1 MTSFASLALLAQL
14 AAVSPAPAVPAAPG
28 VPAALAARVQEAVAA
43 QWQLPPSA
51 VQLAWGTVPAWR
63 AHDVDAPL
71 RLGPIG
77 RDGWLVVT
85 LEPVGLAP
93 RAVRVRAGAEAPAPV
108 AARALAV
115 GTTLTAAD
123 IRWESPVQWGAPEVT
138 TSPVDVGW
146 EVRRALRAGEPL
158 RGVAVAPPTGVTS
171 GAPLRVVWARNG
183 VEIEMEAV
191 ALTAAR
197 VGEKVQAR
205 TSTGRVMARM
215 TAPGIARIEGGER

>member
-14 AAVSPAPAVPAAPG
+14 AAVSPAPAVPAA
-28 VPAALAARVQEAVAA
+28 LAARVQAAVAA
-43 QWQLPPSA
+43 QWQLAPSA
-51 VQLAWGTVPAWR
+51 VQLAWGAVPVWR
-63 AHDVDAPL
+63 AHDEDAPL
-71 RLGPIG
+71 RLGPVG

-85 LEPVGLAP
+85 LEPIGLAP

-108 AARALAV
+108 AARSLAL

-123 IRWESPVQWGAPEVT
+123 IRWESPVQWGPPEET
-138 TSPVDVGW
+138 ASAVDVGW
-146 EVRRALRAGEPL
+146 EVRRPLRAGEPL
-158 RGVAVAPPTGVTS
+158 RGAAVAPPAGVIS
-171 GAPLRVVWARNG
+171 GGPLRIVWARNG

-205 TSTGRVMARM
+205 TTTGRVMARM
-215 TAPGIARIEGGER
+215 TAPGIARIEGGAR

>member
-14 AAVSPAPAVPAAPG
+14 AAAAPVPAVPA
-28 VPAALAARVQEAVAA
+28 VLVSRVQAAVAE
-43 QWQLPPSA
+43 QWQLAPAA
-51 VQLAWGTVPAWR
+51 VQLAWGALPAWR
-63 AHDVDAPL
+63 ATDVDAPL

-85 LEPVGLAP
+85 LEPAGGPP
-93 RAVRVRAGAEAPAPV
+93 RAVRVRVGAAVPAPV
-108 AARALAV
+108 AARALAA
-115 GTTLTAAD
+115 GSTLAAED
-123 IRWESPVQWGAPEVT
+123 IRWESPVQWGAPEAT
-138 TSPVDVGW
+138 ASLVDVGW

-158 RGVAVAPPTGVTS
+158 RGVAIAAPQGVAS
-171 GAPLRVVWARNG
+171 GAPLRIVWARQG
-183 VEIEMEAV
+183 VEIEMDAV

-205 TSTGRVMARM
+205 TTTGRVMARM

>member
-14 AAVSPAPAVPAAPG
+14 AAASPAPAI
-28 VPAALAARVQEAVAA
+28 PAALAARVQAAVAE
-43 QWQLPPSA
+43 QWQLAPSA
-51 VQLAWGTVPAWR
+51 VQLAWGAVPTWR
-63 AHDVDAPL
+63 AQDTAAPL

-77 RDGWLVVT
+77 REGWLVVT
-85 LEPVGLAP
+85 LEPAGMAP
-93 RAVRVRAGAEAPAPV
+93 RALRVRAGAAAPAPV

-115 GTTLTAAD
+115 GTLLTSAD
-123 IRWESPVQWGAPEVT
+123 IRWDSPVQWGTPEPT
-138 TSPVDVGW
+138 ASPVDVDW

-158 RGVAVAPPTGVTS
+158 RGVAVAPPAGVI
-171 GAPLRVVWARNG
+171 GGGPLRIVWARNG

-215 TAPGIARIEGGER
+215 TAPGIARIEGGDR